1 MKRSVIAILAAS
13 LLAVV
18 GCGAVLL
25 YVRAADARAVSG
37 QQAVTVL
44 LATKEIPAGT
54 SGAKIRTG
62 GLVEAVP
69 MPRAAVPPDALSSL
83 DSSLDR
89 MVLTADLQPRQL
101 LMRGAFSEAT
111 KLSSGLAIPEGKLAV
126 TVPAVATS

>member
-44 LATKEIPAGT
+44 LAT
-54 SGAKIRTG
+54 
-62 GLVEAVP
+62 
-69 MPRAAVPPDALSSL
+69 
-83 DSSLDR
+83 
-89 MVLTADLQPRQL
+89 
-101 LMRGAFSEAT
+101 
-111 KLSSGLAIPEGKLAV
+111 
-126 TVPAVATS
+126 